1 LLDGICGVMG
11 GDDNTAS
18 VWTMNFR
25 GGGNGVG
32 GGGGGGD
39 GDSDTANDS
48 STLMDTTTLSSLPRI
63 DETQS
68 TSLVLLAEDD
78 DSLMQSDVV
87 QTYTAAAL
95 ASPVVST
102 FSRAT
107 TSAAVA
113 TNTIRNDNDDNNSS
127 SVNQSNINNN
137 INTTMTSTASSV
149 RHPSR
154 RHHLPPAAALQ
165 RARDELEA
173 GRMRLT
179 AHGVTSR
186 ARTVY
191 LRYDSDTEILL
202 WQTEAARRR
211 QSSSEDTSWNRL
223 PLANVLFVDVGKKTM
238 ALMRQTAVDEEHCLS
253 LLTAAGSLD
262 LQAPSAAQRDALVSV
277 LASLLDQVHDRDW
290 RLLYEETASTAVM
303 GVPSSSAS

>member
-1 LLDGICGVMG
+1 
-11 GDDNTAS
+11 
-18 VWTMNFR
+18 
-25 GGGNGVG
+25 
-32 GGGGGGD
+32 
-39 GDSDTANDS
+39 
-48 STLMDTTTLSSLPRI
+48 MDTTTLSSMPRI

-68 TSLVLLAEDD
+68 TSLQLLASDD
-78 DSLMQSDVV
+78 DSLLQSDVV

-95 ASPVVST
+95 ASSVVSAA
-102 FSRAT
+102 SRAT

-113 TNTIRNDNDDNNSS
+113 TNTIRNDNDDNSS
-127 SVNQSNINNN
+127 SVNQSNINNINN
-137 INTTMTSTASSV
+137 INTTLTSTASSV

-191 LRYDSDTEILL
+191 LKYDSDTEILL

-211 QSSSEDTSWNRL
+211 QQSSSEDTSWNRL

-238 ALMRQTAVDEEHCLS
+238 ALMRQSAVDEEHCLS